1 MPRHREMT
9 MRGAGGGSKVNEQV
23 WLDGPPKIFPETA
36 LASPLP
42 GSRRLLV
49 QLPAG
54 EALASRRAVED
65 GGHRTKSGSVK
76 FSGGVEATSAQ
87 CVPYLLRQTLALCR
101 VCPCR
106 SFNNSRIK
114 LQASIMFVSVD
125 AERLSFQNGRLP
137 CRQRLHSPRGV
148 PSPRRLI
155 NPSGAVP
162 ATKGPL
168 PSVPCNARHGR
179 RVG

>member
-1 MPRHREMT
+1 
-9 MRGAGGGSKVNEQV
+9 MRGAGGGSKVSEQV
-23 WLDGPPKIFPETA
+23 WLDVPPKIFPETA

-114 LQASIMFVSVD
+114 LQASIMFVRSTPS
-125 AERLSFQNGRLP
+125 A
-137 CRQRLHSPRGV
+137 SPFRMVGCLAAKGCIHPEAM